1 MKDAVMHAW
10 QMYKLDR
17 SPTED
22 LFYNP
27 YAYQKQ
33 FYYGVTD
40 T

>member
-10 QMYKLDR
+10 QMYKLVR

-22 LFYNP
+22 NP